1 MKTGDKLTAADYWQL
16 FAQTGSPEAYM
27 LYIRQLKLEGHDAP
41 YGEGSGPAGY
51 GLQRS

>member
-1 MKTGDKLTAADYWQL
+1 MKDDKLNASDYWTL

-27 LYIRQLKLEGHDAP
+27 LYAKQLKLEEGNAP
-41 YGEGSGPAGY
+41 EDPSPGPAGY

>member
-1 MKTGDKLTAADYWQL
+1 MDHNHKLNAADYWQL

-27 LYIRQLKLEGHDAP
+27 LYTRQLKMEEGNVP

>member
-1 MKTGDKLTAADYWQL
+1 MKDDKLHASDYWTL

-27 LYIRQLKLEGHDAP
+27 LYTQQLKMEEGNAP
-41 YGEGSGPAGY
+41 EDPSPGPAGY

>member
-1 MKTGDKLTAADYWQL
+1 MRSDMLSAADYWQL

-27 LYIRQLKLEGHDAP
+27 LYSQKLRMEEGNAP
-41 YGEGSGPAGY
+41 ENPSPGPAGY

>member
-1 MKTGDKLTAADYWQL
+1 MKSENLNAADYWQL

-27 LYIRQLKLEGHDAP
+27 LYTRQLKMEEGNAP
-41 YGEGSGPAGY
+41 DDPSPGPAGY

>member
-1 MKTGDKLTAADYWQL
+1 MKSDYHLQAADYWQL

-27 LYIRQLKLEGHDAP
+27 LYTEKLKLEEGNAP
-41 YGEGSGPAGY
+41 YGEGAGPAGY

>member
-1 MKTGDKLTAADYWQL
+1 MKQENMNASDYWSL

-27 LYIRQLKLEGHDAP
+27 LYARQLKLEEGNAP
-41 YGEGSGPAGY
+41 DDPSPRPAGY

>member
-1 MKTGDKLTAADYWQL
+1 MKSENMNASDYWSL

-27 LYIRQLKLEGHDAP
+27 MYARQLKLEEGNAP
-41 YGEGSGPAGY
+41 DDPSPRPAGY

>member
-1 MKTGDKLTAADYWQL
+1 MKSENLSASDYWQL

-27 LYIRQLKLEGHDAP
+27 LYTQQLKMEEGNAP
-41 YGEGSGPAGY
+41 EDPSPGPAGY

>member
-1 MKTGDKLTAADYWQL
+1 MKDEHLNASDYWTL

-27 LYIRQLKLEGHDAP
+27 LYAKQLKMEEGNAP
-41 YGEGSGPAGY
+41 EDPSPRPAGY

>member
-1 MKTGDKLTAADYWQL
+1 MNSDRLSAADYWQL

-27 LYIRQLKLEGHDAP
+27 LYTQQLKMEEGNAP
-41 YGEGSGPAGY
+41 YSEGAGPAGY

>member
-1 MKTGDKLTAADYWQL
+1 MKSDKLNASDYWSL

-27 LYIRQLKLEGHDAP
+27 LYTQQVKREEGNAP
-41 YGEGSGPAGY
+41 EDPSPRPAGY

>member
-1 MKTGDKLTAADYWQL
+1 MKSYDLNASDYWAL

-27 LYIRQLKLEGHDAP
+27 LYTEKVRMEEGNAP
-41 YGEGSGPAGY
+41 EDPSPGPACY

>member
-1 MKTGDKLTAADYWQL
+1 MKSEKLNASDYWSL

-27 LYIRQLKLEGHDAP
+27 LYSQQLKLEEGNAP
-41 YGEGSGPAGY
+41 EDPSPRPAGY

>member
-1 MKTGDKLTAADYWQL
+1 MKSENLSAADYWSL

-27 LYIRQLKLEGHDAP
+27 LYTKQLKMEEQDAS
-41 YGEGSGPAGY
+41 YREGSGPAGY

>member
-1 MKTGDKLTAADYWQL
+1 MRSDMLSAADYWQL

-27 LYIRQLKLEGHDAP
+27 LYSQRLKMEEGHAP
-41 YGEGSGPAGY
+41 EDPSPGPAGY

>member
-1 MKTGDKLTAADYWQL
+1 MKSDKLSASDYWTL

-27 LYIRQLKLEGHDAP
+27 LYTRQLKMEEQDAS
-41 YGEGSGPAGY
+41 YSEGSGPAGY

>member
-1 MKTGDKLTAADYWQL
+1 MRSDMLSAADYWKL

-27 LYIRQLKLEGHDAP
+27 LYSQKLRMEEGNAP
-41 YGEGSGPAGY
+41 EDPSPGPAGY

>member
-1 MKTGDKLTAADYWQL
+1 MDHNHKLNAADYWQL

-27 LYIRQLKLEGHDAP
+27 LYTRQLKMEEGNVPD
-41 YGEGSGPAGY
+41 GEGAGPAGY

>member
-1 MKTGDKLTAADYWQL
+1 MKSENMNASDYWSL

-27 LYIRQLKLEGHDAP
+27 LYARQLKLEEGNAP
-41 YGEGSGPAGY
+41 DDPSPRPAGY

>member
-1 MKTGDKLTAADYWQL
+1 MKSDGLSAADYWQL

-27 LYIRQLKLEGHDAP
+27 LYSKQLKMEEGNAP
-41 YGEGSGPAGY
+41 DDPSPRPAGY